1 MANPAVSS
9 AKRTTGNRVARA
21 GVGEAGTGVRA
32 ATHAAHD
39 AGASLARVREFVQL
53 QLDRAL
59 MHGEVEV
66 LIGALLAAT
75 RRRTPA
81 EVEPIKAHIFQ
92 QILQRVEDP
101 SSRRVLW
108 IWMRQCA
115 ARPETEVREMAC
127 AILDS
132 FWRDHRKEVERL
144 TLNLARDEDE
154 GVRQYAAATMSR
166 IIRANFRLRLRH
178 LQLWSRNP
186 DPSVRRQVIIAT
198 VGVADPA
205 YPERAKPLLDLL
217 EPHLSDRDP
226 YVRRNLGPFALG
238 QGLLRAYPEATLV
251 RFKQWLRSEDEI
263 VLWNI
268 GIALAAVHDLEQ
280 WEAAL
285 EVLRVLAADQR
296 RFVWGA
302 ASAGLA
308 NLAIRRPEQ
317 IKPIL
322 RRWMRDPKL
331 RVSVSSAQRGIPC

>member
-9 AKRTTGNRVARA
+9 AKLTTRNRVART
-21 GVGEAGTGVRA
+21 GVREAGTGART

-39 AGASLARVREFVQL
+39 EGASLARVREFVQV

-59 MHGEVEV
+59 AQGDVEV
-66 LIGALLAAT
+66 LIAALLAAT
-75 RRRTPA
+75 RRRSPSEA
-81 EVEPIKAHIFQ
+81 EPIKAHIFQ

-101 SSRRVLW
+101 ADRRVLW
-108 IWMRQCA
+108 PWTRLCA
-115 ARPETEVREMAC
+115 ARPEIEAREMAC
-127 AILDS
+127 ALLDS

-144 TLNLARDEDE
+144 ALNLARDEVE

-166 IIRANFRLRLRH
+166 IVRANFRLRLRH

-198 VGVADPA
+198 VGVADSA
-205 YPERAKPLLDLL
+205 YPERAKPLLDML

-238 QGLLRAYPEATLV
+238 QGLLRAYPEATLL
-251 RFKQWLRSEDEI
+251 RFKQWIRSDDEI

-317 IKPIL
+317 VKPIL

-331 RVSVSSAQRGIPC
+331 RVSVSSAQRGLPC